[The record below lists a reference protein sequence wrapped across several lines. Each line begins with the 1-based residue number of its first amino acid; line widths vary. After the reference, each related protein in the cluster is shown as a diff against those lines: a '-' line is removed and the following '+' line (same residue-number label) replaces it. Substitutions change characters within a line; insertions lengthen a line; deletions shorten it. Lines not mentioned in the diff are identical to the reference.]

1 MRVVMTSTL
10 VPISDEDLRIFDGL
24 DVQVDIIDGSDRQTL
39 LDETRDADALLVLA
53 EQIDREVID
62 NLARCR
68 SISRFGI
75 GVDMIDLD
83 AARERGI
90 IVTNVPDANFKEVA
104 VHAMGMILALTRR
117 ILSFDSSMKNG
128 RWAPMQIGAGIH
140 RPESQTLG
148 LLGMGRIG
156 TRVASMARE
165 VGFSVIAHDPW
176 APSATMK
183 DLGIRPASF
192 EDLLAESDILSVHVP
207 LTAETSGMIDDSV
220 ISRMRRGSIF
230 INVSRGALVD
240 EPALIKNLQSGRL
253 GGAGLDAYAQEPL
266 SSDSP
271 LRQLD
276 SVILSPHSAAL
287 SIESMDESRI
297 KMLEE
302 CARVLRGDRPRY
314 PVG

>member
-39 LDETRDADALLVLA
+39 LDGTRDADALLVLA
-53 EQIDREVID
+53 EQIDKEVID
-62 NLARCR
+62 NLAHCR

-128 RWAPMQIGAGIH
+128 RWAPIQIGAGLR

-183 DLGIRPASF
+183 DLGIRPVSF
-192 EDLLAESDILSVHVP
+192 EDLLAESDILSVHIP

-240 EPALIKNLQSGRL
+240 EPALIKNLQSGQL

-266 SSDSP
+266 SPDSP

-287 SIESMDESRI
+287 STEAMDESRI

-302 CARVLRGDRPRY
+302 CARILRGDQPRY
-314 PVG
+314 PVD